1 MKKWIR
7 VRLPF
12 LVFLTLCS
20 VVFAQENTP
29 SQGTAALQ
37 GTNAQDK
44 NIQEYIALLR
54 ADVRQQ
60 KSEIMATVMR
70 LDMDDAAKFWPI
82 YQEYNAALT
91 KLNDLRVTNI
101 KEYAQNYDEMTD
113 AKADELVHKALSY
126 DNQRSALLAKYY
138 DRMKASIGAVQ
149 AARFLQVEDQLL
161 MIIDLQIA
169 SALPIVSKES

>member
-1 MKKWIR
+1 MRKWIR
-7 VRLPF
+7 VRLPL
-12 LVFLTLCS
+12 LVFLAWCP
-20 VVFAQENTP
+20 VVFSQENTP
-29 SQGTAALQ
+29 SQGTTAPA

-60 KSEIMATVMR
+60 KSEIMATVMQ
-70 LDMDDAAKFWPI
+70 LDVDDAAKFWPI

-91 KLNDLRVTNI
+91 KLNDLRVANI
-101 KEYAQNYDEMTD
+101 QEYAQNYDEMTD
-113 AKADELVHKALSY
+113 AKADELVQKALSY
-126 DNQRSALLAKYY
+126 RNQRSALLAKYY

-161 MIIDLQIA
+161 MIMDLQIA
-169 SALPIVSKES
+169 SALPIVSKGS